1 MFSTK
6 VEDSFILDGGPKNIS
21 TTDHLTDAMAELCLN
36 GTQRP
41 VNPHRQRLLSAAA
54 PQPQV
59 DAKNRKEAP
68 KAAAKA
74 AAKGKAK
81 AKAKACAV
89 SASKKKA
96 DGEEVK
102 ALYNNAK
109 KQYMAGFLN

>member
-1 MFSTK
+1 
-6 VEDSFILDGGPKNIS
+6 
-21 TTDHLTDAMAELCLN
+21 MAELCLN

-54 PQPQV
+54 RQPQV

-74 AAKGKAK
+74 AAKGKLQAK

-109 KQYMAGFLN
+109 KQHMAGFLD